1 MVSFGTNLSIN
12 LNCYFVQK
20 QDINSWFAPFRNEF
34 PQLINRN
41 MKKILNDPFNY
52 VDEMLDGLCSAHP
65 DLYRQTGEAGR
76 VITRAA
82 KITDG
87 KVGIVTGGGS
97 GHLPVFTG
105 YVGKGLLDACA
116 IGDVFASPSVEQMA
130 DAMREANGGAGVLR
144 LYGNYGGDV
153 MNFDMAGEMLE
164 MEDTPST
171 TVLMADDV
179 ASAPKEEREKRRG
192 VAGMV
197 YAFKIAGAAAEQMK
211 NLEDVT
217 RIAQK
222 TADACHSVGAALTSC
237 TVPQAGKPT
246 FEISEED
253 MEMGMGI
260 HGEPGVWRGKLKT
273 ADEIANEMVDML
285 LADINPVSG
294 ARMSVMVNSL
304 GATPPEELYILYRIV
319 KQRLEDVGIK
329 IVMPLV
335 GRYATSMEMT
345 GVSFTFCEL
354 DAELE
359 VLLLAPA
366 HCAFW
371 TVG

>member
-1 MVSFGTNLSIN
+1 
-12 LNCYFVQK
+12 
-20 QDINSWFAPFRNEF
+20 
-34 PQLINRN
+34 
-41 MKKILNDPFNY
+41 MKKILNDPFKY
-52 VDEMLDGLCSAHP
+52 VDEMLEGMCLAHP
-65 DLYRQTGEAGR
+65 DLYRQTGESGR
-76 VITRAA
+76 VIVRASD
-82 KITDG
+82 TGEG
-87 KVGIVTGGGS
+87 KVGIVSGGGS
-97 GHLPVFTG
+97 GHLPIFTG

-130 DAMREANGGAGVLR
+130 DAMRAADGGAGVLR
-144 LYGNYGGDV
+144 LYGNYGGDI

-164 MEDTPST
+164 MEDITST
-171 TVLMADDV
+171 TVLLADDV
-179 ASAPKEEREKRRG
+179 ASASKNEREKRRG
-192 VAGMV
+192 VAGMI
-197 YAFKIAGAAAEQMK
+197 YAYKIAGAAAEQMK

-260 HGEPGVWRGKLKT
+260 HGEPGVWRGNLKN
-273 ADEIANEMVDML
+273 ADNIANEMVDML
-285 LADINPVSG
+285 LADINAVSG
-294 ARMSVMVNSL
+294 SRMSVLVNSL
-304 GATPPEELYILYRIV
+304 GATPQEELYILYRIV
-319 KQRLEDVGIK
+319 KERLESVGVK
-329 IVMPLV
+329 IVMPLI

-354 DAELE
+354 DDELE
-359 VLLLAPA
+359 DLLLEPA

-371 TVG
+371 NV